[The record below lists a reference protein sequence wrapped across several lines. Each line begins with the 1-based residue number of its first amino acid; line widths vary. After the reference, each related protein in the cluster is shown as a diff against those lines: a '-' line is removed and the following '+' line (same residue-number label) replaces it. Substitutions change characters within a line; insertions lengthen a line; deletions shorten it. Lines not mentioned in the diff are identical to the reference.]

1 MTRLP
6 HRVRVRTVRATRP
19 LAQFA
24 CPGCNGR
31 YQVHRDDAGMWATYH
46 ARSCPALRDLNLA
59 ALRCWNCEGAGRIA
73 SPTDRLKHNDPTCI
87 VCLGRGWTT
96 EPDPTRSHP

>member
-6 HRVRVRTVRATRP
+6 HRVRVRPVRASRP

-31 YQVHRDDAGMWATYH
+31 YQVYRPDAGMWATYH

-59 ALRCWNCEGAGRIA
+59 ALRCWNCEGAGRVA
-73 SPTDRLKHNDPTCI
+73 SKQAGRWVADECL